1 MVKDLQLAVDA
12 GLSKGVQLEIGSATL
27 DMYSAVVNDGLG
39 QKDFSVVYDYLSNKK
54 SWKGENV
61 E

>member
-1 MVKDLQLAVDA
+1 MVKDLRLAVDA

-54 SWKGENV
+54 S
-61 E
+61 